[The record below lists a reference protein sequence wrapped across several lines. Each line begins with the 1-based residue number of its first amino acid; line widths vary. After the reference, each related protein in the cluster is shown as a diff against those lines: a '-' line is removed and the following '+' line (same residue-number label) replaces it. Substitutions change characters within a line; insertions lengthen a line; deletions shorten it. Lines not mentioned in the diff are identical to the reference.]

1 MIQKFKEL
9 LSTKENIIKFA
20 YSCAT
25 FLSALSFGFLFL
37 NLYSDPQFKGN
48 AFIQAFRSDTNSILI
63 MIALLL
69 VIATFTWNMVCTILL
84 FIPKTSKYLLTVHEE
99 DENSRLYSIIHLSV
113 FGVLAL
119 YAGIIFF
126 LAILIITN
134 GQYVG
139 LSVST
144 FFQGFF
150 ALLSI
155 AGTGFASCI
164 CNYSLFIPKDFGSIE
179 WQEKKAKKEK
189 RSNEADTSS
198 TDW

>member
-1 MIQKFKEL
+1 MKHLKNKFKFL
-9 LSTKENIIKFA
+9 LQEGLKKKFNTKA
-20 YSCAT
+20 
-25 FLSALSFGFLFL
+25 
-37 NLYSDPQFKGN
+37 FK
-48 AFIQAFRSDTNSILI
+48 LI
-63 MIALLL
+63 N
-69 VIATFTWNMVCTILL
+69 V
-84 FIPKTSKYLLTVHEE
+84 
-99 DENSRLYSIIHLSV
+99 
-113 FGVLAL
+113 
-119 YAGIIFF
+119 F